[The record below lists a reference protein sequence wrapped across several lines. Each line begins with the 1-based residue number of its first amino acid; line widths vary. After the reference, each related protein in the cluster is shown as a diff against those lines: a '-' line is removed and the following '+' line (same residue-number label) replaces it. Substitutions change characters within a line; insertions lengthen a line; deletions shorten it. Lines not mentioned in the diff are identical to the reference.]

1 MFGQLMRKIAQGIDR
16 MRDFLSKWNNH
27 VYFRTKKIPQTTKD
41 QARAR
46 HTDQIFGLT
55 LLRFVVGRLLF
66 GLFLPFLLR

>member
-1 MFGQLMRKIAQGIDR
+1 MFCQLMGKIAQGIDR
-16 MRDFLSKWNNH
+16 MRDFLSEWNNH
-27 VYFRTKKIPQTTKD
+27 VYFRTKKISHPTKD
-41 QARAR
+41 QARVQ